1 MKVIMTKGSFMEVV
15 ESTSEY
21 TQAHNHES
29 GLCEECEKDFNEAI
43 QTLKHGDRDFYYIGL
58 MEMFEPI
65 IQTLIKKNSSIGSD
79 DSDSSGG
86 TCHYCHY
93 LNVEL
98 STDIAMQFYDN
109 GYYERVGFKKFLELD
124 QDHEDYKTAQLYI
137 INEEF
142 VLQYLSEYGLVKRA
156 ITCHKDA
163 QNRLVYVVDGLFDAF
178 NISEKMLRHAEAVEH
193 NMTDQ
198 QFTDLALLS
207 KRIETTT
214 AYYNAYILRH
224 FRRIGEIGDVDKN
237 GNPIP
242 IEYFRKKDNEWKWST
257 LNTDTKSIKIL
268 GKVLPL
274 ARVLFLVNFLY
285 LNEKEEIV
293 LLDPEKGYAPSNMIS
308 APRAVIAIFKKNKD
322 ELPTGISKQ
331 QDGRYMA
338 QMTNKILGGRVVKT
352 FESLH
357 DAAVARYELEKTIVA
372 GYDCNDRILELSS
385 AKQFLDANNAMA
397 HTGNEIVSLDGNV
410 GNFHEDNLVSVRTNA
425 L

>member
-15 ESTSEY
+15 ESTNEY
-21 TQAHNHES
+21 AQAHNHES

-65 IQTLIKKNSSIGSD
+65 IQTLKKDGSIGSD
-79 DSDSSGG
+79 DSDGSGG
-86 TCHYCHY
+86 TCHY

-109 GYYERVGFKKFLELD
+109 GYYERVGLKKYLELD
-124 QDHEDYKTAQLYI
+124 EDHADYKTAQLYI

-142 VLQYLSEYGLVKRA
+142 VLRYLSEYGLIEHVRSDREYDINLPA
-156 ITCHKDA
+156 
-163 QNRLVYVVDGLFDAF
+163 YVATGLFDAF
-178 NISEKMLRHAEAVEH
+178 NISEKMLSHAETIGH
-193 NMTDQ
+193 NMSDQ
-198 QFTDLALLS
+198 QFMDLVLLS
-207 KRIETTT
+207 RKFKTTT
-214 AYYNAYILRH
+214 AYSNAYILQH
-224 FRRIGEIGDVDKN
+224 FRRIGEIGEVDDS

-242 IEYFRKKDNEWKWST
+242 IEYLRKKDNEQTWSK
-257 LNTDTKSIKIL
+257 LNTDTKTIKIL

-274 ARVLFLVNFLY
+274 ARVLFLVNY
-285 LNEKEEIV
+285 LHLDEEEEII
-293 LLDPEKGYAPSNMIS
+293 LLNPENGYSPSNMINV
-308 APRAVIAIFKKNKD
+308 PRAIIAIFKKNKD
-322 ELPTGISKQ
+322 ELPTGINKQ

-397 HTGNEIVSLDGNV
+397 HTGNEIVN
-410 GNFHEDNLVSVRTNA
+410 
-425 L
+425 